1 MFFYIDARLSKVSNE
16 GIVTIT
22 FNQSDLITEGTLN
35 SSNTKVYVQPASEVA
50 FSDDFDPSDYELTWE
65 VSEMTRFKL
74 KL

>member
-50 FSDDFDPSDYELTWE
+50 FSDDFDPSDYKLTWE